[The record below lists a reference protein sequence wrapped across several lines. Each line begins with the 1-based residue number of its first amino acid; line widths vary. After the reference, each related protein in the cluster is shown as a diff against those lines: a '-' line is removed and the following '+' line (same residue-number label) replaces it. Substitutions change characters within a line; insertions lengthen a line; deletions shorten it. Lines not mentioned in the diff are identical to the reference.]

1 MIGYY
6 SLEILCNKYNLS
18 KEKLVNKNN
27 NILSFGEFNEIDKA
41 LDFLINTMS
50 ITPNNIV
57 YFIEMLMK

>member
-27 NILSFGEFNEIDKA
+27 NILSFGEFSEIDKT